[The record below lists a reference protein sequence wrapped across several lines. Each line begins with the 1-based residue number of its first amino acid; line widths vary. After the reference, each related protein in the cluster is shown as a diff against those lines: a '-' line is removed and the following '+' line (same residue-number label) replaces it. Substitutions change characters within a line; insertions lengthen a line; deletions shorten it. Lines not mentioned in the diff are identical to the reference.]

1 MSTSYL
7 KSYYRKG
14 STLLTSEQIETIRT
28 LKGKVPK
35 YRIIRD
41 FHINENRVKDIW
53 GSHER
58 QQQIIQS
65 VISSEILPISAVLSE
80 HSNQISITTPTH
92 TEGKILH
99 LEETKSRVKDSST
112 TLPNKEIKKRSSKG
126 AASSKSVL
134 CNNELHSRVS
144 DSIPANSS
152 TLVNISGG
160 DMTSEGVKINSEE
173 LDASYEQKIKRNK
186 EFKSKLTRAVK

>member
-1 MSTSYL
+1 
-7 KSYYRKG
+7 
-14 STLLTSEQIETIRT
+14 
-28 LKGKVPK
+28 
-35 YRIIRD
+35 
-41 FHINENRVKDIW
+41 
-53 GSHER
+53 
-58 QQQIIQS
+58 
-65 VISSEILPISAVLSE
+65 
-80 HSNQISITTPTH
+80 
-92 TEGKILH
+92 

-134 CNNELHSRVS
+134 CNNELHSRVF

-173 LDASYEQKIKRNK
+173 LDTSYEQKIKRNK